1 MEIGRRRS
9 GTLEQADQ
17 DEEQPFYY
25 AAKQQQQLS
34 SVASALGLSVPA
46 TGLPEARGIKA
57 ADGMSFQTD
66 KFRIAQAI
74 RTHCIGKDPVAAYAL
89 VLTGRLGQS

>member
-57 ADGMSFQTD
+57 ADGMSFRTD